1 MTIQKF
7 RNMDLIFLTV
17 VGIISDLL
25 LGFFG
30 LIGIQLFLS
39 IAYPLIIICY
49 IRWHKYGVFPNI
61 AIMILHSLL
70 YGFINDAGWTI
81 AMLHS
86 IAILGF
92 SIVIAMIYL
101 TKQHEQKVS
110 TKTYLLIYFVGF
122 LTVFFVEWGL
132 FNLFNYKLNLI
143 SHAFNHVI
151 NFLFGLLII
160 FITSRQKDILINM
173 NYYFKHKDKEV

>member
-17 VGIISDLL
+17 VAIISDLL
-25 LGFFG
+25 LGLFG
-30 LIGIQLFLS
+30 LIGIRLFLS
-39 IAYPLIIICY
+39 IAYPLTIICY
-49 IRWHKYGVFPNI
+49 IRWNKYGIFSNI
-61 AIMILHSLL
+61 AIMILHILL
-70 YGFINDAGWTI
+70 YGFINNAGWTI
-81 AMLHS
+81 AILHS

-92 SIVIAMIYL
+92 SSVLMMIHL
-101 TKQHEQKVS
+101 TNQQHQKVS
-110 TKTYLLIYFVGF
+110 TQTYLLIYLTGF

-132 FNLFNYKLNLI
+132 FNVFNYKLNLI
-143 SHAFNHVI
+143 NHGFNHII